1 LTSTYI
7 DVGNPESNTVADIG
21 QKDRLRIAVRIVPLL
36 PAAEL
41 LSFLKQ
47 MHGPWTEHELA
58 KALNV
63 SSADAKQAVAAMQ
76 LQGYVEPVGRSQKWR
91 TSEQGQTVSGA
102 KSPRFTREAV
112 ERALSTLSDR
122 IREINR
128 DPSSPYTISEAVAFG
143 DFLSDRARVQAADV
157 GIRVTPKMANL
168 EPPSSATEHKAEE
181 AFLNQLRGKSAL
193 VHIESHETWMSARSH
208 LRLL

>member
-1 LTSTYI
+1 
-7 DVGNPESNTVADIG
+7 
-21 QKDRLRIAVRIVPLL
+21 LL
-36 PAAEL
+36 PAAAL

-47 MHGPWTEHELA
+47 TYGPWTEHELA

-63 SSADAKQAVAAMQ
+63 SSADAKQAVTAMQ
-76 LQGYVEPVGRSQKWR
+76 LQGYVEPVGRSQKWK
-91 TSEQGQTVSGA
+91 TSGQGQAVSGA
-102 KSPRFTREAV
+102 KSPRFTRDAV
-112 ERALSTLSDR
+112 ERALSSLSDR
-122 IREINR
+122 IRAIND
-128 DPSSPYTISEAVAFG
+128 DPGSPYTISEAVAFG

-181 AFLNQLRGKSAL
+181 AFLKQLRGKSAL
-193 VHIESHETWMSARSH
+193 VHIESYETWMSARSH